1 MKRKHLLLNL
11 VCLAVMLLA
20 GYATLR
26 LTAPNHRI
34 TRKNLKAIEFG
45 MAEREV
51 EEIFGVPAGD
61 YSAKKGGSVGYEWY
75 VKEKTAVKK
84 GGNCIPVTFL
94 ARDPRAKFWTADETS
109 AWIRFDEA
117 GKVIEIWSSSP
128 GASVGQSFLA
138 KLRRWLGME

>member
-1 MKRKHLLLNL
+1 MKRKHLLLIL

-61 YSAKKGGSVGYEWY
+61 YSAKKGGSVGYGENSG
-75 VKEKTAVKK
+75 KE
-84 GGNCIPVTFL
+84 GREL
-94 ARDPRAKFWTADETS
+94 YSSHLPRQGPE
-109 AWIRFDEA
+109 
-117 GKVIEIWSSSP
+117 
-128 GASVGQSFLA
+128 GQVLD
-138 KLRRWLGME
+138 R

>member
-1 MKRKHLLLNL
+1 MECRP
-11 VCLAVMLLA
+11 VIIRPRRVDLLA
-20 GYATLR
+20 
-26 LTAPNHRI
+26 
-34 TRKNLKAIEFG
+34 
-45 MAEREV
+45 M
-51 EEIFGVPAGD
+51 
-61 YSAKKGGSVGYEWY
+61 
-75 VKEKTAVKK
+75 EKTAVKK
-84 GGNCIPVTFL
+84 GGNSIPVTFL